1 MIQNKT
7 ELLKNKII
15 EIYPRNYESI
25 LSSLEIGRFE
35 TFRINSE
42 KSSTL
47 TFLEDEGYEI
57 IKGPVVGSYVNKNTK
72 LKLSQSKL
80 FKEHKIY
87 IQSLNSMLPALVLNP
102 INKDTVLDMCAAPGS
117 KTSQLAQ
124 LAGVPQNITA
134 VENNTNRF
142 FGLKKNLAEQ
152 GFEQVKTIRANA
164 SILPKIL
171 GTEIFDKVL
180 LDAPC
185 SNEGTFR
192 LLKNENLDS
201 WHPKSS
207 KGLPQLQKKLLAVA
221 VNLVKPGG
229 KIVYSTCTY
238 EPGENEAILDWALKK
253 FKNIRILPISQLLPD
268 IPLAPGFQS
277 FKNHKFD
284 FQVTNAVRILPS
296 QLFDGFFIG
305 LFEKELD

>member
-1 MIQNKT
+1 MAQNKT
-7 ELLKNKII
+7 ELFQNKIK
-15 EIYPRNYESI
+15 EIYPKIFASI
-25 LSSLEIGRFE
+25 LSSLNTERFE
-35 TFRINSE
+35 TFRTNAE
-42 KSSTL
+42 KSGVL
-47 TFLEDEGYEI
+47 TFLANEGYEI
-57 IKGPVVGSYVNKNTK
+57 TEGPVAGSFVNKNTE

-87 IQSLNSMLPALVLNP
+87 IQSLSSMLDALVLNP
-102 INKDTVLDMCAAPGS
+102 IDKDLVLDMCAAPGS

-124 LAGVPQNITA
+124 LTGASENITA

-152 GFEQVKTIRANA
+152 GFEKVKTIRANA

-171 GTEIFDKVL
+171 GVEVFDKIL

-192 LLKNENLDS
+192 FLKDENLDS

-207 KGLPQLQKKLLAVA
+207 KGLSQLQKKLLAA
-221 VNLVKPGG
+221 AINLVKPGG

-238 EPGENEAILDWALKK
+238 EPGENEAVLDWALRK
-253 FKNIRILPISQLLPD
+253 FKNIRILPISQLLLN
-268 IPLAPGFQS
+268 IPLTPGFQS
-277 FKNHKFD
+277 FKNHTFD
-284 FQVTNAVRILPS
+284 PQVANAGRILPS
-296 QLFDGFFIG
+296 EFFEGFFIG
-305 LFEKELD
+305 LLEKELD